1 MGQDGGAIC
10 GALRQTESAA
20 HEGRCG
26 ASQVQ
31 TGNVVGAGVRA
42 SPSDSSNAD
51 RSIQFRCVS
60 VRFDAMERGRR
71 KAKPRRGTQRASNA
85 SNSDNGSPAMTTTEA
100 RLPRAGIRFRSSGSC
115 NSNSD
120 CCIVFAR
127 AEERAGLMPVKAAL
141 KNVFTDINEL
151 QRQQRNR

>member
-1 MGQDGGAIC
+1 MPAKLLQNRPLSVLRVAARKSPKALMLHTDLIERTHGTEIKTNCKCNSWQMGQDGGAIC

-60 VRFDAMERGRR
+60 VREV
-71 KAKPRRGTQRASNA
+71 
-85 SNSDNGSPAMTTTEA
+85 
-100 RLPRAGIRFRSSGSC
+100 AGA
-115 NSNSD
+115 
-120 CCIVFAR
+120 VLA
-127 AEERAGLMPVKAAL
+127 P
-141 KNVFTDINEL
+141 
-151 QRQQRNR
+151 